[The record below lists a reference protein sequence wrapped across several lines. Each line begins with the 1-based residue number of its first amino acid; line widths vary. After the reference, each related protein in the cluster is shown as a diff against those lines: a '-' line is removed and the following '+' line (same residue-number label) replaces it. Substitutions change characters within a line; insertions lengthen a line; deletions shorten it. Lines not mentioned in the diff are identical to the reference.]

1 MNIKKL
7 DLKSMDIVE
16 EKREQL
22 KALFPDVFTEGQKI
36 DFERLRLTLGEM
48 VDPGKERYGMNWP
61 GKADCF
67 KIIQQP
73 SIAALTPARDESVD
87 FDTTENL
94 FIEGDNL
101 EVLKLLQKSYFGNIK
116 MIYIDPPYNTGND
129 FIYPDDYSESLD
141 TYLRYTGQIDNEGRK
156 YSTNTEADGR
166 FHSKWMNMMY
176 PRLFLARNLLRE
188 DGVIFISIDEHE
200 FIGLRSILNE
210 IFGEENHIASLTVIN
225 NMKGRNDKANVA
237 TCHEYLLI
245 YSRGNFVSYGLPLTE
260 EQLKEYKYKDEN
272 GERFALRDLRK
283 RGRPDRRI
291 DRPNMFFPIFF
302 NHKSGSCLLKR
313 ITNDDVEIL
322 PKRGD
327 GSDGRWRWG
336 VDKVSDNL
344 KYLHPRYSE
353 KKGRWDIDHRV
364 YLKPGIMSDLG
375 DEEADD
381 GDQDFLRTSKTK
393 SFWWGGDISTDV
405 ANREFKRLFNDLN
418 PDYPKS
424 PYFINK
430 ILHTATKEDEIVLD
444 FFSGYATTAHAVLNL
459 NKEDGGNRKF
469 IMVQLPEPTEENSE
483 AHKAG
488 YKTIADI
495 GKERIRRVIKKI
507 KDEQEKKKGLF
518 SGEKPQPDLGFKVF
532 KLQPSNFKLWDGNV
546 SKDEEAIKKQ
556 IALFVEHINPQSSPE
571 DILYEILLKSGFSLT
586 TKIEK
591 TVLAEK
597 DVFSIADGSMLICL
611 EKDLAPEVIK
621 AIAEMKP
628 VRVVC
633 LDEGFK
639 VNDQLKT
646 NAVQIMKTRN
656 ITFRTV

>member
-1 MNIKKL
+1 MEKKMNIKKL

-22 KALFPDVFTEGQKI
+22 KALFPEAFTEGQKI
-36 DFERLRLTLGEM
+36 DFERLKLTLGEM

-176 PRLFLARNLLRE
+176 PRLFLARNLLQE
-188 DGVIFISIDEHE
+188 DGVIFISIDDNELSN
-200 FIGLRSILNE
+200 LRKLCDE
-210 IFGEENHIASLTVIN
+210 IFGEENFIGLFIINSSPSAIDYGHIAKMHDYALFYA
-225 NMKGRNDKANVA
+225 KALSEIVTSQLAEENKKFKYVDNVGSFNLYPLYNGNVA
-237 TCHEYLLI
+237 FNPKT
-245 YSRGNFVSYGLPLTE
+245 
-260 EQLKEYKYKDEN
+260 
-272 GERFALRDLRK
+272 
-283 RGRPDRRI
+283 
-291 DRPNMFFPIFF
+291 RPNLFYPFYLNPSNKIA
-302 NHKSGSCLLKR
+302 
-313 ITNDDVEIL
+313 DDFYEIGL
-322 PKRGD
+322 EEKENWIAVYPVVSKKD
-327 GSDGRWRWG
+327 GIQRVWRWSKELSRKNLNQEIVG
-336 VDKVSDNL
+336 YRTEDGEFRIVQKTRHTGKVIRSLQIDK
-344 KYLHPRYSE
+344 
-353 KKGRWDIDHRV
+353 
-364 YLKPGIMSDLG
+364 
-375 DEEADD
+375 
-381 GDQDFLRTSKTK
+381 
-393 SFWWGGDISTDV
+393 DISTRRGTAEV
-405 ANREFKRLFNDLN
+405 ESIFGKKMF
-418 PDYPKS
+418 PFPKS
-424 PYFINK
+424 TELIKRFINVGMQ
-430 ILHTATKEDEIVLD
+430 KEDIILD
-444 FFSGYATTAHAVLNL
+444 FFAGAATTAHAILEL
-459 NKEDGGNRKF
+459 NKKDGGNFKF

-532 KLQPSNFKLWDGNV
+532 KLQPSNFKLWDGDV
-546 SKDEEAIKKQ
+546 AKDEEAIKKQ

-571 DILYEILLKSGFSLT
+571 DILYEILLKSGFPLT

-597 DVFSIADGSMLICL
+597 DVFSIADCSMLICL
-611 EKDLAPEVIK
+611 EKDLTPEIIK
-621 AIAEMKP
+621 AMAEMKP

-639 VNDQLKT
+639 GNDQLKT